1 MFAFAILAVSGTV
14 RAEEKSLYV
23 DYEVRQH
30 IQTAG
35 DDRDITTT
43 IYLAGANGFG
53 YRRQEWIRGAID
65 PVVTSTAFSNEGLI
79 MSEKDQ
85 EAFGQALLDAG
96 VFSLTSTPPD
106 NDHRDYSY
114 RLYVRI
120 HNREGDVHG
129 YSAPTAGV
137 AQAID
142 TVIRDFA
149 HRMNADK
156 PLEAAKV
163 SEGDRQPARAVT
175 LAQVL
180 AHPDD
185 YDGKRVSLTGY
196 FHWEFE
202 GSTFCPDEK
211 AVAEHRDDDCVWLG
225 QASTFAEPEDVQF
238 VNDAWI
244 KVEGVFFKG
253 PGGHFGMWPGAL
265 RRLTVLQPAS
275 PPR

>member
-1 MFAFAILAVSGTV
+1 MTRLSLIFAFAMLAVSGPV

-23 DYEVRQH
+23 DYQVNQH
-30 IQTAG
+30 IQTAN
-35 DDRDITTT
+35 DDREIITS

-85 EAFGQALLDAG
+85 EAFGQALQDAG
-96 VFSLTSTPPD
+96 VFNLTSPPPD

-120 HNREGDVHG
+120 HNREGDFDG
-129 YSAPTAGV
+129 YSAPTKGV
-137 AQAID
+137 AQAVD

-163 SEGDRQPARAVT
+163 SEGDHQKITVT
-175 LAQVL
+175 
-180 AHPDD
+180 
-185 YDGKRVSLTGY
+185 
-196 FHWEFE
+196 
-202 GSTFCPDEK
+202 
-211 AVAEHRDDDCVWLG
+211 
-225 QASTFAEPEDVQF
+225 
-238 VNDAWI
+238 
-244 KVEGVFFKG
+244 
-253 PGGHFGMWPGAL
+253 
-265 RRLTVLQPAS
+265 
-275 PPR
+275 